1 MAVPRFHLSAPI
13 APDVVGTSLA
23 LPEDVAHHAVR
34 VLRLTVG
41 APIRL
46 FDGQGGEYRAAI
58 DRIDRHGASAR
69 VDRFDPVDR
78 EWAGA
83 PTLVLAII
91 ATDAMDAAIRKAVEL
106 GVAGI
111 VPVLAARSQGAPGGA
126 RAEKRLFHWRSIAIA
141 ACEQCGRNRVPP
153 VAEPVAFDEWLRTA
167 EAVQGPA
174 VYRGTGRRRV
184 PCRLRGARRGRGSS
198 RWGRKAA
205 SRTRKRRR
213 RRPAASCPCTWGR
226 ASCAPIRRR
235 SRRWRR
241 SRRSAATRR

>member
-1 MAVPRFHLSAPI
+1 MAVPRFYLSAPI

-34 VLRLTVG
+34 VLRLAVG

-69 VDRFDPVDR
+69 IDRFDPVDR

-83 PTLVLAII
+83 PTLVQAII
-91 ATDAMDAAIRKAVEL
+91 AADAMDAAVRKAVEL

-111 VPVLAARSQGAPGGA
+111 VPVLAARSQGAPAGA

-153 VAEPVAFDEWLRTA
+153 IAEPVAFDGWLRTA

-174 VYRGTGRRRV
+174 VV
-184 PCRLRGARRGRGSS
+184 AAPGAGVSL
-198 RWGRKAA
+198 ADFA
-205 SRTRKRRR
+205 TRTRPRVVAVGPEGGFTEQETAQAVARGFVPVHMGPR
-213 RRPAASCPCTWGR
+213 ILRADTAA
-226 ASCAPIRRR
+226 I
-235 SRRWRR
+235 
-241 SRRSAATRR
+241 AALAMLAAVGGDAR

>member
-1 MAVPRFHLSAPI
+1 MAVPRFHLSEPI
-13 APDVVGTSLA
+13 DPDVVGTSLA
-23 LPEDVAHHAVR
+23 LPEDIAHHAVR
-34 VLRLTVG
+34 VLRLAVG

-78 EWAGA
+78 EWSGA

-106 GVAGI
+106 GVGGI
-111 VPVLAARSQGAPGGA
+111 VPVLAARSQGAAAGA

-153 VAEPVAFDEWLRTA
+153 VAEPVAFDGWLRTA

-174 VYRGTGRRRV
+174 VLAA
-184 PCRLRGARRGRGSS
+184 PGAGVSLADF
-198 RWGRKAA
+198 AA
-205 SRTRKRRR
+205 RTRPRVVAVG
-213 RRPAASCPCTWGR
+213 PEGGFTEQETAQAAARGFVPVHMGPRILR
-226 ASCAPIRRR
+226 ADT
-235 SRRWRR
+235 
-241 SRRSAATRR
+241 AAIAALAMLAALGGDDR

>member
-34 VLRLTVG
+34 VLRLAVG

-69 VDRFDPVDR
+69 IERFDPVDR

-83 PTLVLAII
+83 PTLVQAII
-91 ATDAMDAAIRKAVEL
+91 ATDAMDAAVRKAVEL

-111 VPVLAARSQGAPGGA
+111 VPVLAARSQGAPAGA

-153 VAEPVAFDEWLRTA
+153 IAEPVAFDGWLRTA

-174 VYRGTGRRRV
+174 VV
-184 PCRLRGARRGRGSS
+184 AAPGAGVSL
-198 RWGRKAA
+198 ADFA
-205 SRTRKRRR
+205 TRTRPRVVAVGPEGGFTEQETAQAVARGFVPVHMGPR
-213 RRPAASCPCTWGR
+213 ILRADTAA
-226 ASCAPIRRR
+226 I
-235 SRRWRR
+235 
-241 SRRSAATRR
+241 AALAMLAAVGGDAR

>member
-34 VLRLTVG
+34 VLRLAVG

-69 VDRFDPVDR
+69 IERFDPVDR

-83 PTLVLAII
+83 PTLVQAII
-91 ATDAMDAAIRKAVEL
+91 ATDAMDAAVRKAVEL

-111 VPVLAARSQGAPGGA
+111 VPVLAARSQGAPAGA

-153 VAEPVAFDEWLRTA
+153 IAEPVAFDEWLRTA

-174 VYRGTGRRRV
+174 VV
-184 PCRLRGARRGRGSS
+184 AAPGAGVSL
-198 RWGRKAA
+198 ADFA
-205 SRTRKRRR
+205 TRTRPRVVAVGPEGGFTEQETAQAVARGFVPVHMGPR
-213 RRPAASCPCTWGR
+213 ILRADTAA
-226 ASCAPIRRR
+226 I
-235 SRRWRR
+235 
-241 SRRSAATRR
+241 AALAMLAAVGGDAR